1 MATPSFLQHNQL
13 LNALVLDRA
22 STEDL
27 GRVDVVWMY
36 PQAHRVLGFIC
47 KPSALSPKRIA
58 FNLPQIHTLNTTQ
71 PKTVWVQA
79 KGTETDI
86 EQVRQLQTLIG
97 HTVWT
102 ESGQVLG
109 KVVDCTF
116 NLRTGEI
123 QDYAVALKGL
133 RGMVADPF
141 VLKPAA
147 ILSFGSKRLLVT
159 PSVAQSMTDQEDR
172 IKQTLGEL
180 KQEYRQVR
188 EELKSF
194 SSQAQTLFQKASTKV
209 QSKVQRVGTQVG
221 AKAQQWAQEALDTA
235 HSTTQNLQ
243 ETWQEEWPKQG
254 ENGRDRAQ
262 NFVDPAD
269 FSDFD
274 DRTASPKPT
283 DAASPT
289 QAPRPTTPPQPRP
302 QPPPPVQP
310 QHPDRSPADRI
321 IYPPHITDDF
331 GEEGE
336 ETAAWAGADWEE
348 AVWEQDPEPYLAP
361 EPETEIW
368 DQWSLDSAPS
378 SVPPTGSNPAPG
390 SAARSAPGA
399 TSPVPPRPPQIPTPP
414 NPPPETL
421 DLDGDPWL

>member
-1 MATPSFLQHNQL
+1 MATPPFLQHNQL

-71 PKTVWVQA
+71 PKTLWVHA

-109 KVVDCTF
+109 KVIDCTF

-141 VLKPAA
+141 VLKPEA

-159 PSVAQSMTDQEDR
+159 PGVAQSMTDQEDR

-188 EELKSF
+188 AELKSF

-209 QSKVQRVGTQVG
+209 QNKVQRVGTQVG
-221 AKAQQWAQEALDTA
+221 AKAQQWAQEALETA

-254 ENGRDRAQ
+254 EDWRDRGQ

-269 FSDFD
+269 FSDLD
-274 DRTASPKPT
+274 DLTP
-283 DAASPT
+283 
-289 QAPRPTTPPQPRP
+289 APRPTEAASPAQTPSPRP
-302 QPPPPVQP
+302 QT
-310 QHPDRSPADRI
+310 PDRSPPDRI

-336 ETAAWAGADWEE
+336 ETAAWARADWEE
-348 AVWEQDPEPYLAP
+348 AVWEQDPQPYPAP

-368 DQWSLDSAPS
+368 DQWSLDPAPG
-378 SVPPTGSNPAPG
+378 SVPPKGSTPAPG
-390 SAARSAPGA
+390 SASRSAPG
-399 TSPVPPRPPQIPTPP
+399 TTPSVPPRPPQIPTPP